1 MGSFFINTTKG
12 LKLKEDNASNV
23 NTLKDVLD
31 AYNSYS
37 SIARI
42 GRIVKTNEKF
52 SFQPVPEDLVREII
66 LNLDDSNATLV
77 GDIPVDMLKSTVDIH
92 LPFIIKMIHV
102 SFEYICFPDELKLA
116 HASLIFK
123 KIDDLDKE
131 NYRPASILPRV
142 RDL

>member
-12 LKLKEDNASNV
+12 LKLKEDNESNV

-52 SFQPVPEDLVREII
+52 SFQPVPEDLVR
-66 LNLDDSNATLV
+66 
-77 GDIPVDMLKSTVDIH
+77 
-92 LPFIIKMIHV
+92 
-102 SFEYICFPDELKLA
+102 
-116 HASLIFK
+116 
-123 KIDDLDKE
+123 
-131 NYRPASILPRV
+131 
-142 RDL
+142 

>member
-12 LKLKEDNASNV
+12 LKLKEDNESNV

-31 AYNSYS
+31 ACNSYS

-66 LNLDDSNATLV
+66 LNLDDSNPL
-77 GDIPVDMLKSTVDIH
+77 L
-92 LPFIIKMIHV
+92 
-102 SFEYICFPDELKLA
+102 
-116 HASLIFK
+116 
-123 KIDDLDKE
+123 
-131 NYRPASILPRV
+131 
-142 RDL
+142 